1 MASETDRGVI
11 EFEIPGRPMSW
22 KRTNT
27 HKGKRLK
34 PKEMRARQNAVKL
47 LARAAGCELLGGAV
61 KLEVECH
68 YKDRRGLGDVD
79 NLAKLIQDALEGV
92 AYANDRQVC
101 ELVARRV
108 VDGEERTIVRI
119 EEVA

>member
-1 MASETDRGVI
+1 MI

-27 HKGKRLK
+27 YGKRKLTPVK
-34 PKEMRARQNAVKL
+34 MRDRQKAVRL
-47 LARAAGCELLGGAV
+47 LARAAGCELIDGAV
-61 KLEVECH
+61 RLEVECH
-68 YKDRRGLGDVD
+68 YKDRRSLGDVD

-108 VDGEERTIVRI
+108 VDGEERTVVRI
-119 EEVA
+119 TAVD

>member
-1 MASETDRGVI
+1 MI

-22 KRTNT
+22 KRTNA

-34 PKEMRARQNAVKL
+34 PKEMRDRQSAVRL
-47 LARAAGCELLGGAV
+47 LARAAGCELIDGAV
-61 KLEVECH
+61 RLEVECH
-68 YKDRRGLGDVD
+68 YKDRRSLGDVD
-79 NLAKLIQDALEGV
+79 NLAKLVQDALEGV

-119 EEVA
+119 TAVD